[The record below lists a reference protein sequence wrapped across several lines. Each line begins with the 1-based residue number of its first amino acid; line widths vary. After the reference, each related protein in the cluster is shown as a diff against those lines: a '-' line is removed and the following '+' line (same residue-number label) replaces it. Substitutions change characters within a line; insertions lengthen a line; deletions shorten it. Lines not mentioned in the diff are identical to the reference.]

1 MLKLA
6 REFSY
11 IQNPVSHIINILN
24 WYGTVVTISEP
35 TLISIIIKAHSSFRV
50 LSFHLVGFFSVPES
64 HSGSHNPINHR
75 MWDPFG
81 CDSFSD
87 FPYF

>member
-1 MLKLA
+1 MLKLV

-50 LSFHLVGFFSVPES
+50 LSFHLVDFFSVPES